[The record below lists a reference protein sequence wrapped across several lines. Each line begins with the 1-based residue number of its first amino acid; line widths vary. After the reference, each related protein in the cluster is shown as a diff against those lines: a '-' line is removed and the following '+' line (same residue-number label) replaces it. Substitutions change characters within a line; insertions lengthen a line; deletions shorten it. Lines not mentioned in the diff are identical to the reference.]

1 MAHYTSKNMWDW
13 KFEGFVKL
21 SSDKTI
27 DATFFRMPDGKWR
40 AWYKDET
47 RNAAIMTAESD
58 DLFHWTLNLLTP
70 GSISQGILAKGSS
83 KNTFSELYSSNLRS
97 QELLKYEGDI
107 F

>member
-1 MAHYTSKNMWDW
+1 MWDW

-58 DLFHWTLNLLTP
+58 DLFHWTLNDTPVIDQSRQEGPKVFRFGGYYWMLTDEWH
-70 GSISQGILAKGSS
+70 GMRVYRS
-83 KNTFSELYSSNLRS
+83 KDGRS
-97 QELLKYEGDI
+97 RE
-107 F
+107 